1 MMHGSMFAR
10 RRRGAAAAA
19 LAALAVLCAL
29 VPASGARAADARPL
43 MRFPDISGNMIA
55 FVYGEDI
62 WSVSADG
69 GVATRLTIHDG
80 QERYPRW
87 SPDGSMIAFTGEYD
101 GNADVYVMNARGGA
115 ITRLT
120 YHPDNDRVVGWH
132 PTKNKIMFISGR
144 KHFRFTKLY
153 LVSPDGTGLEETILH
168 NVAHASFSPDGS
180 KIAYNEDEREFR
192 TWKRYRGGLAQEV
205 LLYDFSTDEKRNLTN
220 FDGTDRLPMWIGDAV
235 YFSSDRDGVLN
246 IYSVDPRSGAIE
258 QLTRHTEYDVRRPS
272 EGDGRIVYEL
282 GGTLWVLDVATKRTR
297 QVPVE
302 IGADAPEIRP
312 TLVDVA
318 GFIQDVD
325 ISPSGK
331 RAVVVARGEVFTVPK
346 EHGPIRNLTRDSGS
360 RDKDAVWSPDG
371 TSIAYL
377 SDRSGE
383 YEIYVADAGGAGT
396 PMRLTTSRDGYRHT
410 LRWSPDGSKI
420 AFTDQTL
427 TLYFVDVATKKITKV
442 DKAEYEH
449 MDVSLDAKDIYDFA
463 WSPDGRHLAYSKM
476 SADLVSQ
483 VYVYSLGT
491 KEPRCV
497 SNGLFNDFHP
507 AFSRDG
513 KRLFFVSNRRFDPV
527 VCDFE
532 WEMVYKKS
540 SGIYCLALQADAGP
554 LFPPRSDEETAG
566 KPAAQ
571 EEGKA
576 KSKARADKDDGLVR
590 IDFDGI
596 AERIERLPLP
606 PGNYRFLAAGEKALF
621 YLNRAD
627 GDFNRFEFRLPGSMS
642 LYAFDF
648 EEREE
653 KKVIDEINSYALSAD
668 GSSIA
673 YRQGPVVGI
682 VSSDARETPGSP
694 LDLGDLSMWLD
705 PRAEWTQ
712 IFNEAWRMERDFYYE
727 PGMHGLDWNAMRE
740 KYGRLMPYASCRQDV
755 EFLVGELIGELNTSH
770 TYVYGGDRRRAAEP
784 VGVGMLGADYEVD
797 AASNRYRVARILRV
811 SDWTREVL
819 PPLVRPGL
827 RVAEGNYVLRVNG
840 REITADKEIYA
851 CFQGLA
857 GKQTS
862 LLVNDKPSETGAWEI
877 VVEPLGSENTLR
889 YLDWCES
896 NRAIVEKES
905 NGTIGYIHLPDTYTG
920 SAREFPK
927 YFLSQTRKRG
937 IVVDGRFNGGGLDP
951 SIFLQRLTRP
961 ITGYWTRR
969 HSHDQTSPFFAVT
982 AHLACLTNRQAGSGG
997 DELPFEFQLLGLG
1010 PVIGTRSWGGLVGVS
1025 MFIDLVDGGGLTAPD
1040 YRIYDPNGKWVVENT
1055 GVTPDVEVELHPAE
1069 MARGYDAQLMKGI
1082 EVLAKKIAEGPRP
1095 WPKHEAIPRDNMK

>member
-1 MMHGSMFAR
+1 MMHGSMSAD

-29 VPASGARAADARPL
+29 VPATDTRAADARPL
-43 MRFPDISGNMIA
+43 MRFPDISGNTIA
-55 FVYGEDI
+55 FVHGEDI

-80 QERYPRW
+80 QERYPRF

-205 LLYDFSTDEKRNLTN
+205 LLYDFSTDEKRNITN

-302 IGADAPEIRP
+302 IGADAPEVRP
-312 TLVDVA
+312 ALVDVA

-331 RAVVVARGEVFTVPK
+331 RALVVARGEVFTVPK

-371 TSIAYL
+371 RSIAFL

-383 YEIYVADAGGAGT
+383 YEIYVVDAGGAGT
-396 PMRLTTSRDGYRHT
+396 PERLTTSRDGYRHT

-427 TLYFVDVATKKITKV
+427 TLYVVDVATKKITKV

-463 WSPDGRHLAYSKM
+463 WSPDGGHLAYSKM
-476 SADLVSQ
+476 NADLVSQ
-483 VYVYSLGT
+483 VYVYSLGAR
-491 KEPRCV
+491 EPRCV

-527 VCDFE
+527 FCDFE

-540 SGIYCLALQADAGP
+540 SGIYCLALQKDAGP

-566 KPAAQ
+566 KPAAE
-571 EEGKA
+571 EEGAA
-576 KSKARADKDDGLVR
+576 KSKARAGKDDGLVR

-606 PGNYRFLAAGEKALF
+606 AGNYRFLAAGEKALF

-642 LYAFDF
+642 LYAFEV

-653 KKVIDEINSYALSAD
+653 KKVIDEVNSYALSAD

-682 VSSDARETPGSP
+682 VSSDARETPGEP

-755 EFLVGELIGELNTSH
+755 EFLIGELIGELNTSH

-797 AASNRYRVARILRV
+797 AASNRYRVSRILRV

-827 RVAEGNYVLRVNG
+827 RIAEGDYILRVNG
-840 REITADKEIYA
+840 REITADKEMYA
-851 CFQGLA
+851 YFQGLA
-857 GKQTS
+857 GKQTT
-862 LLVNDKPSETGAWEI
+862 LLVNDKPSAAGAWEI
-877 VVEPLGSENTLR
+877 VVEPLAGENTLR

-896 NRAIVEKES
+896 NRALVEKES

-927 YFLSQTRKRG
+927 YFLSQTRKQG

-997 DELPFEFQLLGLG
+997 DELPFEFQILGLG

-1040 YRIYDPNGKWVVENT
+1040 YRIYDPSGKWVVENT

-1082 EVLAKKIAEGPRP
+1082 EVLAKKIAEEPRP
-1095 WPKHEAIPRDNMK
+1095 WPKHEAIPRDNVR